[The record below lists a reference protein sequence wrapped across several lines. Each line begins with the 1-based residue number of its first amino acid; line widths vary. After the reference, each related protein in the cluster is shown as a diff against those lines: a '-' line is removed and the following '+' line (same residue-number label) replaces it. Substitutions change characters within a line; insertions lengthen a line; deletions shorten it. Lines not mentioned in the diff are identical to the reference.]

1 MQVDIT
7 KVEAIHQDFTNRK
20 IRVLDKYN
28 FCMWKNSY
36 TNEKTF
42 NKVFSEISRKFSAE
56 LRRRENEMQSM

>member
-20 IRVLDKYN
+20 IRVFDKHF
-28 FCMWKNSY
+28 FCMWEQSY

-42 NKVFSEISRKFSAE
+42 NKVFRAMSRKFTVE
-56 LRRRENEMQSM
+56 LKRRESELTKV